1 MNHYD
6 NGDRIGDTYQHEV
19 MGVDRY
25 GNTEPDRYVIVTS
38 TAKACAIRTNLPPF
52 QGCAEPPFDM
62 WAMLFENYSQ
72 QQ

>member
-6 NGDRIGDTYQHEV
+6 NGDRIGDAFQHEV

-25 GNTEPDRYVIVTS
+25 GNIQPDRYVTVTS

-52 QGCAEPPFDM
+52 QGCAEPPFDV
-62 WAMLFENYSQ
+62 WAMLFGEA
-72 QQ
+72 